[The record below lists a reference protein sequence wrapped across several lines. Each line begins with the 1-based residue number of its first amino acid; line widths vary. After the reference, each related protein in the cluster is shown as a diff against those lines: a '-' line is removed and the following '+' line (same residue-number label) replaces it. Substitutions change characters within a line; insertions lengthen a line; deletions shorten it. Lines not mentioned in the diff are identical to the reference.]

1 MIPMAEE
8 YSCAFDV
15 GTLLHNLL
23 FSYQKAAKGILGS
36 GQEVF
41 YHPTI
46 DLLLK
51 VETNSNLKLVS
62 AQTLDEALTNYST
75 FLTRAGV
82 MRNFKVNKNENCKYT
97 VAVEGCV
104 WASHIHHEL
113 GPKDVICPWA
123 MIAMAIVQKFKGE
136 RLTETES
143 KYLPDGSETIIEP
156 LRFGFSKEEALRLC
170 SDGSKKPSAPS

>member
-1 MIPMAEE
+1 MAEE

-51 VETNSNLKLVS
+51 IEANSKLKLVS
-62 AQTLDEALTNYST
+62 AANLDEALANFST
-75 FLTRAGV
+75 FLVKAQV
-82 MRNFKVNKNENCKYT
+82 MKNFAVKKENGNYT

-104 WASHIHHEL
+104 WANHVHREL
-113 GPKDVICPWA
+113 DPKDVICPWA
-123 MIAMAIVQKFKGE
+123 MIATALAQKFKTE
-136 RLTETES
+136 RMAETES
-143 KYLPDGSETIIEP
+143 KYLTDGSITV
-156 LRFGFSKEEALRLC
+156 
-170 SDGSKKPSAPS
+170 

>member
-1 MIPMAEE
+1 MISLAEE
-8 YSCAFDV
+8 YLCAFDV

-51 VETNSNLKLVS
+51 IEENAKLKLVS
-62 AQTLDEALTNYST
+62 AESLDEALGNFST
-75 FLTRAGV
+75 FLVKAQV
-82 MRNFKVNKNENCKYT
+82 MRNFAVNKSENGRYV

-104 WASHIHHEL
+104 WANHIHHEL
-113 GPKDVICPWA
+113 EPKDVICPWA
-123 MIAMAIVQKFKGE
+123 MVAMAIVQKFKVE
-136 RLTETES
+136 RMTETES
-143 KYLPDGSETIIEP
+143 KYLPDGSETVIEP
-156 LRFGFSKEEALRLC
+156 LRFGFQE
-170 SDGSKKPSAPS
+170 KKRSI